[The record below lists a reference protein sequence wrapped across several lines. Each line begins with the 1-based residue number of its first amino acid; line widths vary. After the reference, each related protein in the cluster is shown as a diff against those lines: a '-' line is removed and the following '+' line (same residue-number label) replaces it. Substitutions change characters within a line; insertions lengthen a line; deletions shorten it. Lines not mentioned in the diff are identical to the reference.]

1 MQTKELIEAL
11 RKAEG
16 SEALR
21 GVYLGQLNAEMICK
35 KAADALEATLW
46 RDDVENAPK
55 NTNVLIE
62 HYGGFYVAYHSSA
75 TGKWW
80 SEYGHQLKNPANW
93 KPLTPP
99 EAE

>member
-1 MQTKELIEAL
+1 MQTKELI
-11 RKAEG
+11 KAMRRNVHPSDEDF
-16 SEALR
+16 LNIR
-21 GVYLGQLNAEMICK
+21 GDLLKQ
-35 KAADALEATLW
+35 AADALEATLW